1 MAISDGFRSISN
13 DIASR
18 LPSMVTAPRITHIN
32 RVVDT
37 IGDLARRFHLDEER
51 ARLVG
56 LAHDMDRDRHTGEML
71 RLITEWGIQVTAI
84 ERNNP
89 KLLHGPV
96 AAGRLRKE
104 YGIEDGSVINAVRH
118 HTLGSPDFD
127 RIGLAL
133 YVADFCEPGRK
144 FPDGNIRT
152 EILGRST
159 LEEMVVEIIALAR
172 RRYGPLEEP
181 TRRLYA
187 RLGGK

>member
-1 MAISDGFRSISN
+1 MTISDSFPSISN

-18 LPSMVTAPRITHIN
+18 LPALVSAGRITHIN

-56 LAHDMDRDRHTGEML
+56 LAHDMDRDRSVEEMF
-71 RLITEWGIQVTAI
+71 RLVSAWDVPVSTI
-84 ERNNP
+84 ERKNP

-96 AAGRLRKE
+96 AAERLIRE
-104 YGIEDGSVINAVRH
+104 YGVNDPSVVTAVRH

-127 RIGLAL
+127 SIGLAL

-144 FPDGNIRT
+144 FPDDETRR

-159 LEEMVVEIIALAR
+159 LEAMVKGIIELAR
-172 RRYGPLEEP
+172 RKYGPLEEP
-181 TRRLYA
+181 TRQLYA